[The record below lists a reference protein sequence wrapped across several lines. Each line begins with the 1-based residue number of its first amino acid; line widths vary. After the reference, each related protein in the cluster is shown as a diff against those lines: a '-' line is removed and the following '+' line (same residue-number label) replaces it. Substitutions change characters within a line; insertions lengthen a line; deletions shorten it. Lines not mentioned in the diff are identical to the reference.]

1 MIRINLLGVERQA
14 ARKSGG
20 AFLPKTMG
28 EAAPLIGAVA
38 LIAAVAGIGWWHT
51 SLQREATQLTAQ
63 LEVKRQEAARLKTV
77 AAEVK
82 RFEARRDQLQRR
94 VSLIEELRKGQSVP
108 VQFLDHVSRSLPD
121 MLWLTALQQEA
132 GAITIQ
138 GRSTTLIG
146 LSDFVGNLASNGVLE
161 KPVEI
166 VNSEVTSVTSPGGG
180 TASVATELVQFTV
193 RARLTGTPA
202 AADKP

>member
-1 MIRINLLGVERQA
+1 
-14 ARKSGG
+14 
-20 AFLPKTMG
+20 MG